1 MIKLIHKHQDGYVI
15 SPEESALKRANKVFN
30 NYFLSKDVETGIL
43 KSMGYNTLRFLKENL
58 LNCIPT
64 FSSNCMLT
72 ASQWVDPHNA
82 LARSASL
89 WYSPEKYGYTQIS
102 QDTAIPGNLVIA
114 KNPNNEVYHTMMIN
128 GFADKDYQFNF
139 DGKLYPVKKGDIMV
153 NYSRGGDSPNNLRT
167 NIPLSVYIANSEGKT
182 DTKYFRYNYPNSI
195 LLDNVTVSYDKKK
208 GANN

>member
-1 MIKLIHKHQDGYVI
+1 
-15 SPEESALKRANKVFN
+15 
-30 NYFLSKDVETGIL
+30 
-43 KSMGYNTLRFLKENL
+43 
-58 LNCIPT
+58 
-64 FSSNCMLT
+64 MLT

-139 DGKLYPVKKGDIMV
+139 DGKLYPVKK
-153 NYSRGGDSPNNLRT
+153 
-167 NIPLSVYIANSEGKT
+167 
-182 DTKYFRYNYPNSI
+182 
-195 LLDNVTVSYDKKK
+195 VT
-208 GANN
+208 

>member
-1 MIKLIHKHQDGYVI
+1 MIKLISKHQDGNII
-15 SPEESALKRANKVFN
+15 SPEKLALSRANKLYN
-30 NYFLSKDVETGIL
+30 NYCLSKEVEISIPMT
-43 KSMGYNTLRFLKENL
+43 MWYNTRRFFKDYVSDW
-58 LNCIPT
+58 ISAG
-64 FSSNCMLT
+64 SSNCMLT

-89 WYSPEKYGYTQIS
+89 WYSPEKYGYTQIP

>member
-1 MIKLIHKHQDGYVI
+1 
-15 SPEESALKRANKVFN
+15 
-30 NYFLSKDVETGIL
+30 
-43 KSMGYNTLRFLKENL
+43 
-58 LNCIPT
+58 
-64 FSSNCMLT
+64 MLT

-82 LARSASL
+82 LMRSASL
-89 WYSPEKYGYTQIS
+89 WRTPEKYGDTQNA
-102 QDTAIPGNLVIA
+102 QDTAIHGNVVSA
-114 KNPNNEVYHTMMIN
+114 KKQNDEVYHTMMIK
-128 GFADKDYQFNF
+128 GLADKDYQVNFN
-139 DGKLYPVKKGDIMV
+139 GKLYPVKKGEVMV